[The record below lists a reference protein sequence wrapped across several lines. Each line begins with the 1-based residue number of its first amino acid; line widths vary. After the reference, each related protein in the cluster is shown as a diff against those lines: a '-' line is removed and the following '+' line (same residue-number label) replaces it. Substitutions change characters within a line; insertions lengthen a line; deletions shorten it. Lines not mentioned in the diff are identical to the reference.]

1 MKTDKESNKSALLR
15 TAVRSAL
22 ALSVAASL
30 GNMPVYAA
38 EEEEEAA
45 SEKVFI
51 TGSRLR
57 RDEFSSASPIQIL
70 TVDTAKKSGITSISA
85 MLAQMS
91 LSNGQQ
97 LDSTFNSNSGNANAT
112 EAPPVGGVGSS
123 NVGLRGLGPER
134 TLILVNGRR
143 LGSAGV
149 RGAPAQPDL
158 GMIPFEMVD
167 RIEVLSDSASA
178 VYGADAVAGVINI
191 ILKDRVEG
199 AQVTASLS
207 VPNDG
212 GGQERKISFVT
223 GAESERSSFVFGVEF
238 YDRERIA
245 LGDRIDCL
253 KSITRDVDTGAVY
266 SYCRSG
272 FWDNTAIPFD
282 DVGNPEGGWVHYTPG
297 TSNLTNQLTGNP
309 IANWSGRGALPVPSS
324 YPCYGGCAFDDT
336 TYQRSRIYALNP
348 FYNDQKDRLNSDLVQ
363 PLTRYTVNARGTYSP
378 EWSESV
384 DATIYY
390 ETMYSSRHLTNTA
403 AAEQMFVTV
412 DGLIP
417 SEDANGNIIVDGTGA
432 PILSANPLNPFGVTA
447 LNIITFDD
455 LNQTR
460 DVEVDA
466 FRFVTGI
473 EGNLP
478 GAWFAEKGWNFD
490 VSGSYD
496 RGTGVQSQPQLNED
510 RLALSLDTQRFDV
523 NGNVIC
529 GYNLTGNEGQGFITP
544 STCVPFQAFA
554 DSLYNNIGS
563 VSGTFATDAERD
575 YLMGER
581 VNTTEVQQTL
591 FQAYIGGELF
601 DFPNGGA
608 AQIGIGAEY
617 RNDQIRSRADF
628 LSSHGAHAAENP
640 STEGATTG
648 SRNVTEYYFEVNLP
662 ILDGVQGADSLEMD
676 FAFRSTDESNFGSK
690 NTNRVRITYQPV
702 EWITLSAAVGTSYRA
717 PNLREQFL
725 GDQFDGVSGSAD
737 PCHVTNAGAGWDGE
751 NYDASL
757 DRRSGTALANCIQQG
772 ADPTILGSGGTTTI
786 PVRIGGNVK
795 DLSPETSD
803 QTTFTLKVNAFE
815 SQNVDF
821 NFALTYFDIEIEDTI
836 QSIDAG
842 VLMNNCIFGGANLS
856 HPDCAR
862 TVRSTTPTAGTENL
876 NFPTLVDGSFINIGK
891 ETSAG
896 YDLNTRL
903 AYRFNEMELIW
914 GTQWT
919 VQDERTQKVLD
930 DDPIHDLVGEFGT
943 PENRFNNTMTLI
955 TGDFQFTLNSRFID
969 ETQIG
974 RDQDLSA
981 DCYTPAASTS
991 FVGAPNLVLV
1001 CEAESQWIHD
1011 LSATWGPNDAMFITL
1026 GVANML
1032 NEEPPLVHASAGSN
1046 RGNRVTSSG
1055 YDQVGRSIF
1064 ANISYKF

>member
-1 MKTDKESNKSALLR
+1 MKIDNKLFKNTLLR
-15 TAVRSAL
+15 TAIRSAL
-22 ALSVAASL
+22 TISVVASL

-38 EEEEEAA
+38 EEEEAA
-45 SEKVFI
+45 SEKIMI

-57 RDEFSSASPIQIL
+57 RDEFASASPIQVL
-70 TVDTAKKSGITSISA
+70 TVDSAKKAGITNISA

-97 LDSTFNSNSGNANAT
+97 LDSTFNSNSGNSNAT

-158 GMIPFEMVD
+158 SMIPFEMVD

-199 AQVTASLS
+199 AQVNVS
-207 VPNDG
+207 VSSPSDA
-212 GGQERKISFVT
+212 GGQEKKISFVT
-223 GAESERSSFVFGVEF
+223 GTESERSSFVFGVEF
-238 YDRERIA
+238 YDRKRIA
-245 LGDRIDCL
+245 LGDRVDCL
-253 KSITRDVDTGAVY
+253 KSISRNADTGDVY

-272 FWDNTAIPFD
+272 FWDNTAIPFG
-282 DVGNPEGGWVHYTPG
+282 DVGNPEAGWIHYTPG
-297 TSNLTNQLTGNP
+297 SSNLTNQLTGNP
-309 IANWSGRGALPVPSS
+309 IANWSGRGALAAAST
-324 YPCYGGCAFDDT
+324 YPCEGGCTFDDT
-336 TYQRSRIYALNP
+336 TYQRSRLYALDP
-348 FYNDQKDRLNSDLVQ
+348 FYNDQKQRLNSDLVQ
-363 PLTRYTVNARGTYSP
+363 PMTRYTVNARGTYSP
-378 EWSESV
+378 EWSEAV
-384 DATIYY
+384 DASIYY

-412 DGLIP
+412 DGQIP

-455 LNQTR
+455 LHQTR

-478 GAWFAEKGWNFD
+478 GDWFAEKGWNFD
-490 VSGSYD
+490 LSGSYD

-510 RLALSLDTQRFDV
+510 RLALSLDTQRLDV
-523 NGNVIC
+523 NGNVVC
-529 GYNLTGNEGQGFITP
+529 GYTLTGNEGQGFITP
-544 STCVPFQAFA
+544 SPCVPFQAFA
-554 DSLYNNIGS
+554 DSLYNNVGS
-563 VSGTFATDAERD
+563 NSGTFATDAERD
-575 YLMGER
+575 YLIGER
-581 VNTTEVQQTL
+581 VNTTEVQQTM
-591 FQAYIGGELF
+591 FQAYVGGELF
-601 DFPNGGA
+601 DFPSGGA

-617 RNDQIRSRADF
+617 RKDQIRSRADF
-628 LSSHGAHAAENP
+628 LSSKGAHAAENP

-648 SRNVTEYYFEVNLP
+648 SRSVTEYFFEANFP
-662 ILDGVQGADSLEMD
+662 ILEGVSGADSLEMD
-676 FAFRSTDESNFGSK
+676 IAFRSTDESNFGSK
-690 NTNRVRITYQPV
+690 TTDRIRLTYQPV
-702 EWITLSAAVGTSYRA
+702 DWVTLSAAVGSSYRA

-737 PCHVTNAGAGWDGE
+737 PCHVTNAGPGWDGAT
-751 NYDASL
+751 YDASL
-757 DRRSGTALANCIQQG
+757 DRRSATALANCIQQG
-772 ADPTILGSGGTTTI
+772 ADPTILGSAGTTTI
-786 PVRIGGNVK
+786 PVRIGGNVS
-795 DLSPETSD
+795 DLLPETSD
-803 QTTFTLKVNAFE
+803 QTTFTLKVNAIE
-815 SQNVDF
+815 SDNLDF

-836 QSIDAG
+836 QSINAG
-842 VLMNNCIFGGANLS
+842 VLMNNCIFGAANLS
-856 HPDCAR
+856 DPDCAR
-862 TVRSTTPTAGTENL
+862 TVRNTNPAPGTENL
-876 NFPTLVDGSFINIGK
+876 NFPTSVDGSFINIGV
-891 ETSAG
+891 ETSVG

-903 AYRFNEMELIW
+903 AYRFNEMEVIW

-919 VQDERTQKVLD
+919 IQEERDQQVLAT
-930 DDPIHDLVGEFGT
+930 DPIHDLVGEFGT
-943 PENRFNNTMTLI
+943 PENRFNNTLTLI
-955 TGDFQFTLNSRFID
+955 TGDFQFTLSSRFID
-969 ETQIG
+969 ETHIG

-981 DCYTPAASTS
+981 DCYTVAASTS
-991 FVGAPNLVLV
+991 FVGAPNLISV
-1001 CEAESQWIHD
+1001 CEAESQWTHD
-1011 LSATWGPNDAMFITL
+1011 LSATWGPDDSTLITL
-1026 GVANML
+1026 GVSNL
-1032 NEEPPLVHASAGSN
+1032 LDEQPPLITAAAGSN

-1055 YDQVGRSIF
+1055 YDQVGRAIF